1 MLVFLQELTNSKV
14 KAVTLKLEFNS
25 KFTRCSFLI
34 EAVFRKWA
42 CPVSFMYKKRG
53 YIVTFNCNFWNLL
66 GAKGY
71 WVLTGGDLIRVLLQ
85 TGLEDEDHWLDV
97 SVDDTC

>member
-1 MLVFLQELTNSKV
+1 
-14 KAVTLKLEFNS
+14 
-25 KFTRCSFLI
+25 
-34 EAVFRKWA
+34 
-42 CPVSFMYKKRG
+42 MYKKRG

-71 WVLTGGDLIRVLLQ
+71 WVLTVGDLIRVLLQ

>member
-1 MLVFLQELTNSKV
+1 M
-14 KAVTLKLEFNS
+14 
-25 KFTRCSFLI
+25 I

-42 CPVSFMYKKRG
+42 CPVTLMNKKPG
-53 YIVTFNCNFWNLL
+53 YIVTFNFNFWNPL
-66 GAKGY
+66 GAKYY

-97 SVDDTC
+97 NVDDTC